1 MKSILIF
8 GAGGH
13 AKVIV
18 DIIEK
23 QGKYNIAGFIDNHC
37 SKNTVIMGYKVIGN
51 DSAFKEIVSSYE
63 IYGGVIGIGDNSIRS
78 KIRNQIIKVIPNFEF
93 INCIH
98 PKAVV
103 AKDVTLGDGNVVMA
117 GAIINSS
124 TKIKNHCILNTNS
137 SIDHDGLM
145 SDFSSIAPN
154 TTVGGSVEIGDYSAI
169 GIGANIFDSIKIGCN
184 CVIGGGSLVCNDTK
198 DNSIYYGSPSKFIRE
213 HKIGDRYLNVKLY
226 ELIKKN

>member
-23 QGKYNIAGFIDNHC
+23 QGKYNIAGFVDNYC
-37 SKNTVIMGYKVIGN
+37 SKNTVIMGYTVIGD
-51 DSAFKEIVSSYE
+51 DSSLKDIVSSYE
-63 IYGGVIGIGDNSIRS
+63 ICGGVIGIGDNSIRS
-78 KIRNQIIKVIPNFEF
+78 RVRDQIIKAIPNFEF

-98 PKAVV
+98 PKSILG
-103 AKDVTLGDGNVVMA
+103 KDVTLGDGNVVMA

-124 TKIKNHCILNTNS
+124 TKINNHCILNTNS

-145 SDFSSIAPN
+145 SDFSSMAPN
-154 TTVGGSVEIGDYSAI
+154 STAGGSVIIGDYSAI

-184 CVIGGGSLVCNDTK
+184 CIVGGGSLVCNDTK
-198 DNSIYYGSPSKFIRE
+198 DDSIYYGSPSKFIRE
-213 HKIGDRYLNVKLY
+213 HKIGDRYLNVRLQ
-226 ELIKKN
+226 ELVKKN